1 MLSVLLNILSII
13 GMILLIILGLIVCIL
28 LIVLFVPITYK
39 IVGSADKQNQEV
51 HVRINW
57 LLGIIRFRLHYMKQL
72 SWSLKIMWIDPM
84 KPKNKTKSSTIKGA
98 TKEDISSVTKSDF
111 PAQSS
116 SEEVSVIDL
125 SQNSSTENST
135 ETLSRNSSQEN
146 STEGSAQTSAS
157 DTAVSK
163 EEKKSIKDK
172 ITNIIDKI
180 KNIYAMIDYYIKVL
194 QDLDTKK
201 IIAKCFK
208 ALGSILKHIR
218 PRKLKINGTMGFNTP
233 DVTGKVYGYICMLYP
248 FYGNNVCI
256 TPDFENNILE
266 GNLYCRGRI
275 YLSVLVW
282 NALKIL
288 VDRKLYKLIHKL
300 KNGGN
305 LKNGR

>member
-39 IVGSADKQNQEV
+39 ITGSADKLNQEV
-51 HVRINW
+51 HVRVNW

-72 SWSLKIMWIDPM
+72 SWSLRILWIDPM
-84 KPKNKTKSSTIKGA
+84 KPVNKSK
-98 TKEDISSVTKSDF
+98 SSVTKKTTVKDDSAETNSESAADI
-111 PAQSS
+111 S
-116 SEEVSVIDL
+116 SEESSTIDL
-125 SQNSSTENST
+125 TQNSSTQDVADES
-135 ETLSRNSSQEN
+135 SNSSFQEN
-146 STEGSAQTSAS
+146 NVEGSSQTAAS
-157 DTAVSK
+157 DTAVPK

-194 QDLDTKK
+194 QDTDTKK

-208 ALGSILKHIR
+208 SLGCILKHIR

-248 FYGNNVCI
+248 FYGNNICI
-256 TPDFENNILE
+256 IPDFENNILE

-288 VDRKLYKLIHKL
+288 MDRKLYKLIHKL